1 MSLPFLVSKSWL
13 IILRKFYY
21 EDSRMVFEEKHSE
34 NQGEIMLPLVA
45 ATAALRLPVKAALL
59 PYKVPS
65 FFVPSNAVPSF
76 TSADNGAL

>member
-1 MSLPFLVSKSWL
+1 
-13 IILRKFYY
+13 
-21 EDSRMVFEEKHSE
+21 
-34 NQGEIMLPLVA
+34 MLPLVA